1 MEDKKSGCPVR
12 NKKTDRTIAFCRH
25 MYFCRHRTAMER
37 NPGEEAALLQA
48 ENPAGKDSFL
58 TDRMEMVH
66 TAY

>member
-1 MEDKKSGCPVR
+1 MEDKEKAIVLSEIKNWQDNRFLSPHV
-12 NKKTDRTIAFCRH
+12 FL
-25 MYFCRHRTAMER
+25 
-37 NPGEEAALLQA
+37 PA